1 MRAAP
6 RDPAHQLCCAPMS
19 ERLDAELVE
28 KARRSLRR
36 RDARLGAVIASVG
49 PCRLRPSG
57 DPYRALIRSV
67 IYQQL
72 AGAAANAIAGR
83 LRGRF
88 GGRFPRPE
96 LLLAAPAAELRAV
109 GLSRQ
114 KAATLR
120 AVAAAFADGSLS
132 SRRLRRMD
140 DAGVVEAVTQIKG
153 IGEWTAHMLLI
164 FSLGSPDV
172 LPVGDYGVRKGA
184 MKLYGL
190 PALPGRA
197 ELEAVAEPWHPYC
210 SVASWYLWRHEA
222 ILPPEG

>member
-1 MRAAP
+1 
-6 RDPAHQLCCAPMS
+6 MS
-19 ERLDAELVE
+19 ERLDAGLVE

-36 RDARLGAVIASVG
+36 RDPRLGAVIASVG

-83 LRGRF
+83 LRSRF
-88 GGRFPRPE
+88 GGRYPRPE
-96 LLLAAPAAELRAV
+96 LLLATPDAELRAL

-120 AVAAAFADGSLS
+120 ALAAAFADGSLS

-140 DAGVVEAVTQIKG
+140 DAGVLEAVTRIKG

-172 LPVGDYGVRKGA
+172 LPVGDYGVRKGV

-190 PALPGRA
+190 PALPSRG
-197 ELEAVAEPWHPYC
+197 ELETVAQPWHPYC

-222 ILPPEG
+222 ILPPEGPEG

>member
-1 MRAAP
+1 MP
-6 RDPAHQLCCAPMS
+6 
-19 ERLDAELVE
+19 ERLDAELLE

-36 RDARLGAVIASVG
+36 RDPRLGAVIASVG

-83 LRGRF
+83 LRRRF

-96 LLLAAPAAELRAV
+96 RLLAAPAAELRAV

-120 AVAAAFADGSLS
+120 AVAASFADGSLS

-153 IGEWTAHMLLI
+153 IGEWTAQMLLI
-164 FSLGSPDV
+164 FSLGRPDV
-172 LPVGDYGVRKGA
+172 LPVGDYGVRKGV

-190 PALPGRA
+190 PALPARA
-197 ELEAVAEPWHPYC
+197 ELEAVAEPWRPYR